1 MNDFT
6 GWAKGLTI
14 TADGDAVIPHA
25 GAATLRLTA
34 DRTGLTAALSQALHR
49 EDFTPDH
56 DRGRIITDTAVMMA
70 NGGNTI
76 RGIDVPPTRPAR
88 RGRLPSHPVPGTGRD
103 RPGGLAKSNVLR
115 YFESREAVLFE
126 LLERAMTRWLAQ
138 LPDELAA
145 GVDPRGSARER
156 GDQVAAV
163 LSASLAR
170 QTMLCDLINAQTNV
184 LEHNVSVEVV
194 VQHKRSAIAGIATA
208 SDLVRRHVPELGDGA
223 RPVSMTT
230 LILAGA
236 LSSYCRPSASPLA
249 AYEAD
254 PTVLELR
261 LDLRT
266 ALESAVATL
275 LAGTLARS

>member
-1 MNDFT
+1 MTFLRARST
-6 GWAKGLTI
+6 EQREIRRQTI
-14 TADGDAVIPHA
+14 
-25 GAATLRLTA
+25 L
-34 DRTGLTAALSQALHR
+34 
-49 EDFTPDH
+49 
-56 DRGRIITDTAVMMA
+56 DTAVAMLDEMSVA
-70 NGGNTI
+70 EITLNELS
-76 RGIDVPPTRPAR
+76 R
-88 RGRLPSHPVPGTGRD
+88 RV
-103 RPGGLAKSNVLR
+103 GLAKSNVLR

-208 SDLVRRHVPELGDGA
+208 SDLLRRHVPELGDGA

-236 LSSYCRPSASPLA
+236 LSSYCRPSASALA

-275 LAGTLARS
+275 IAGTLARS